1 MNPTAPDTVD
11 EPRGRGSE
19 AAKCFWI
26 SFFLLA
32 VPVAG
37 LCWLYLMEDAP
48 TPHRHG
54 KLVLLTLEGLW
65 AVSGLVGLFFGVRSA
80 RLADRK
86 SDGYGI
92 LAVLLHVCSLFLLGC
107 INVWGAS
114 GG

>member
-1 MNPTAPDTVD
+1 M
-11 EPRGRGSE
+11 
-19 AAKCFWI
+19 AKCFWI
-26 SFFLLA
+26 SLFLLA
-32 VPVAG
+32 VPIAE
-37 LCWLYLMEDAP
+37 LCWAYSMEDAHSSHP
-48 TPHRHG
+48 HG
-54 KLVLLTLEGLW
+54 KLVLLVAEGLW
-65 AVSGLVGLFFGVRSA
+65 AVSGFIGLLFGVRSA